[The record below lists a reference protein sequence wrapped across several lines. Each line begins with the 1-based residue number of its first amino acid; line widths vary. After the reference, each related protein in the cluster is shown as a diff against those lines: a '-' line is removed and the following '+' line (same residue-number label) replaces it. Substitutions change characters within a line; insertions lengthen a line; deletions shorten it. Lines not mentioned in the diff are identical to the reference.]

1 MRRKNAYLVIL
12 GTHVDETLA
21 IARIVRS
28 RTTRTIAEAG
38 LAQKQHRAEI
48 QRTVLQWRTGRKA
61 SAKANAKAR
70 ARKRTPAGCT

>member
-28 RTTRTIAEAG
+28 RMTRKIAEAG
-38 LAQKQHRAEI
+38 LAQKQRRAEI
-48 QRTVLQWRTGRKA
+48 QRTVLQWRTRLKHIVSTTGIGKNR
-61 SAKANAKAR
+61 
-70 ARKRTPAGCT
+70 